1 MAIEDRNLE
10 PGTKLIAKYKKEE
23 YKAEVI
29 AGEDGKVKYR
39 LADGREFK
47 SPSSAG
53 TAITNKACNGWA
65 FWSVEAGGAPSEAEE
80 PEGDASEETETGE
93 QTPTAGFRRVPNQK
107 GVEGR
112 RSETLLRRLPEEFH
126 GAGGRT
132 CRAVSRRAHIEWGA
146 RGNHR
151 SLSAGSNNFICLRQV
166 SQWSLPFALLHLTTN
181 WSTSRG
187 NHR

>member
-53 TAITNKACNGWA
+53 TAITNKACSGWA

-107 GVEGR
+107 GIEEG
-112 RSETLLRRLPEEFH
+112 EVRLYCDACQKSFTAPVAHLQSSVQKGTHRMGCKRQPQKPERWFE
-126 GAGGRT
+126 
-132 CRAVSRRAHIEWGA
+132 
-146 RGNHR
+146 
-151 SLSAGSNNFICLRQV
+151 
-166 SQWSLPFALLHLTTN
+166 
-181 WSTSRG
+181 
-187 NHR
+187 